1 MVTHSSILAWRI
13 PRTKEPGRLQSMV
26 FQRVGHD
33 SRDFECMD
41 RGSTAS
47 LSKWV
52 PCWTAQPLRCLR
64 VGQPG
69 PEQPGKREDGRGGK
83 DREVLG
89 ATVREQRGAGWE
101 KGGGGREEIRV
112 LIVQGQAIPS
122 LSCPN
127 SYGDRN

>member
-69 PEQPGKREDGRGGK
+69 PEQPGRREDGRGGK
-83 DREVLG
+83 DREVWGLLL
-89 ATVREQRGAGWE
+89 EDRG
-101 KGGGGREEIRV
+101 
-112 LIVQGQAIPS
+112 VQGGKKRRGQG
-122 LSCPN
+122 
-127 SYGDRN
+127 GD

>member
-13 PRTKEPGRLQSMV
+13 PWTKEPGRLQSMV
-26 FQRVGHD
+26 LQRVGHD

-47 LSKWV
+47 LGQWV

-89 ATVREQRGAGWE
+89 ATVRGQRGAGWE
-101 KGGGGREEIRV
+101 KEEGAGRELE
-112 LIVQGQAIPS
+112 S
-122 LSCPN
+122 
-127 SYGDRN
+127 